1 VTTASRGA
9 DVGRRRI
16 SPRLV
21 IALVVMALVAIFIA
35 QNRDTVRIQLFA
47 ISLTSPLWLLLVVMV
62 VIGVLFGYLL
72 GRRRATRRRG
82 RG

>member
-1 VTTASRGA
+1 MTTASRGT
-9 DVGRRRI
+9 DVGRRWI

>member
-21 IALVVMALVAIFIA
+21 IALVVTALVAIFIA

-47 ISLTSPLWLLLVVMV
+47 VTLTSPLWLLLVIMV
-62 VIGVLFGYLL
+62 VLGVLVGFLL
-72 GRRRATRRRG
+72 GRRRGASRRG